1 MKSMKRALRRHHRQR
16 MIRRVYHHPFIPQEW
31 SPEYRWAYVANR
43 YKNRKVC
50 SCWMCGNP
58 RRHFGRITT
67 QELRLLCRAF
77 QEVEDPTALPL
88 GLTRRVCRYRR

>member
-1 MKSMKRALRRHHRQR
+1 MKSMKRALRRNHRQR
-16 MIRRVYHHPFIPQEW
+16 MISRVSRHPFIPQAWDPEW
-31 SPEYRWAYVANR
+31 RWAYVTNR

-58 RRHFGRITT
+58 RKYFGQRTT
-67 QELRLLCRAF
+67 QEQRLFCGAF
-77 QEVEDPTALPL
+77 QEVDDPTVLPP